1 MRIIHRLIFSAAAL
15 LAAPAFAQSDGQY
28 RQQLIDA
35 LGEAAKGRCS
45 ERLMSPML
53 QETCEK
59 QMPAMGDAI
68 RGKGAILGAT
78 YRGQQQVPGGMAE
91 VYRVKFDRGG
101 MTWMINLQADGK
113 IYTLWS
119 PG

>member
-1 MRIIHRLIFSAAAL
+1 MGTMHRVVFSAAVL
-15 LAAPAFAQSDGQY
+15 LAASAFAQSDGQY
-28 RQQLIDA
+28 RQQLLDA

-53 QETCEK
+53 QDTCEK
-59 QMPAMGDAI
+59 QMPAMGNSL
-68 RGKGAILGAT
+68 RQRGAILGAT
-78 YRGQQQVPGGMAE
+78 YRGLQQVPGGMAE
-91 VYRVKFDRGG
+91 VYRVKFDKGD

>member
-1 MRIIHRLIFSAAAL
+1 MGNIHRIVVSAAAL
-15 LAAPAFAQSDGQY
+15 LAASAFAQSDGQY
-28 RQQLIDA
+28 RKQLLDA

-53 QETCEK
+53 QDTCEK
-59 QMPAMGDAI
+59 QMPAMGTAL
-68 RGKGAILGAT
+68 RSKGTILGAT

-91 VYRVKFDRGG
+91 VYRVKFDQGD
-101 MTWMINLQADGK
+101 MTWMINLQSDGK
-113 IYTLWS
+113 IFTLWS